1 MIMPIIKI
9 SHKFVCVR
17 IGQGREETKVS
28 DRFTSKDLSS
38 CSSEPEGGEEGKP
51 GLADIWLDRLFSTSC
66 LQSPKWFECCL
77 PRRCLLPLMFL
88 QHSQALQVFVLSRQK
103 RDDICLFSGE
113 LERVWLLIWAVPH
126 QCCGPGDPMLRPQ
139 SHRFPLV
146 FVAWE
151 SYVQDFVEK
160 IKRSGAFLLLVLL
173 LNQP

>member
-9 SHKFVCVR
+9 SHKYVCVR

-88 QHSQALQVFVLSRQK
+88 QHSQDLQVFVLPRQK
-103 RDDICLFSGE
+103 RDDICLFDGFGCWFG
-113 LERVWLLIWAVPH
+113 LCLLSAGAQGTPCHV
-126 QCCGPGDPMLRPQ
+126 LR
-139 SHRFPLV
+139 
-146 FVAWE
+146 ATT
-151 SYVQDFVEK
+151 
-160 IKRSGAFLLLVLL
+160 FLWCLLHGRAM
-173 LNQP
+173 